1 MTPSPIHNPKNE
13 AAIKRCL
20 LECVRAA
27 GEVLLTHFGSISS
40 VNRKESAA
48 SVVCAADW
56 AAERNI
62 VERIRARFPTHGILA
77 EESGFTRG
85 SAPYTWVIDPL
96 DGTSNFVAGIPWF
109 GVQIGVLR
117 DALPILAAI
126 YLPTDDRLY
135 VAEAGQGVRRN
146 NQPIRVTSERRLDHI
161 LCAIGLDY
169 SGDEADTQRDAALL
183 GTVAAA
189 VRNVR
194 ATNSVVDFCL
204 TLDGRLGGF
213 INTSTRVWDIV
224 PVALMLPEAGGK
236 LSDLAGQEI
245 AFDLTADIG
254 TRTFGVIG
262 ASAALH
268 PKLLAVATSCRPRS
282 AAVPRPRTCR
292 PEPRRPAATDGV
304 RDRRN

>member
-1 MTPSPIHNPKNE
+1 MYD
-13 AAIKRCL
+13 AAIKSCL
-20 LECVRAA
+20 LQCVRAA
-27 GEVLLTHFGSISS
+27 GGILRTHFGRISS
-40 VNRKESAA
+40 VDRKESAA
-48 SVVCAADW
+48 NVVCAADW
-56 AAERNI
+56 AAEKNI
-62 VERIRARFPTHGILA
+62 IERIRARFPTHGILA

-117 DALPILAAI
+117 NAVPILAAI
-126 YLPTDDRLY
+126 YLPADDRLY
-135 VAEAGQGVRRN
+135 VAEAGLGVWCN
-146 NQPIRVTSERRLDHI
+146 DQPIRVTPERRLDNV

-169 SGDEADTQRDAALL
+169 RGDEAGTQRDAALL
-183 GTVAAA
+183 GKVAAA

-236 LSDLAGQEI
+236 LSDLAGKEI

-268 PKLLAVATSCRPRS
+268 RKLLAIATSCRPRS
-282 AAVPRPRTCR
+282 AAVPRPRT
-292 PEPRRPAATDGV
+292 PRRAPCRPAAPARV
-304 RDRRN
+304 QDRRS